1 VSGRPCCERR
11 SIALS
16 AKPPKV
22 SPTEPPAP
30 TPPSRSTRK
39 PARQRLDLLLTQ
51 RGLAPSRE
59 RARALIMAGEALVD
73 GRAVTKAGEL
83 VAETASVTLAS
94 PPAEL
99 RYVSRGG
106 LKLEHALD
114 TFALSPADRVCLDVG
129 ASTGGFTDLLLRRG
143 ARRVY
148 AVDVGHGQ
156 LAWSLRTDARV
167 VVMERVNI
175 RHMAPLPEVAQ
186 CVVIDVSFI
195 SLRLV
200 LPRVAALLASDG
212 WVVALVKPQFE
223 AGRAEANRGHG
234 VISDPATHR
243 QVLRDLLDWLAQW
256 PARDTGAERGAI
268 DAAPPLMPRGLI
280 VSPIAGRDGNH
291 EYLLWLAPGA
301 TGATESGEPAAAWTG
316 VEGERAIE
324 RVVAEALNGAGPA
337 TA

>member
-1 VSGRPCCERR
+1 V
-11 SIALS
+11 
-16 AKPPKV
+16 
-22 SPTEPPAP
+22 
-30 TPPSRSTRK
+30 
-39 PARQRLDLLLTQ
+39 RLDLLLTQ

-83 VAETASVTLAS
+83 VAETATVTLAS

-106 LKLEHALD
+106 LKLERALD
-114 TFALSPADRVCLDVG
+114 VFALSPADRACVDVG
-129 ASTGGFTDLLLRRG
+129 ASTGGFTDVLLRRG

-156 LAWSLRTDARV
+156 LAWSLRTDPRV

-175 RHMAPLPEVAQ
+175 RHMEALPELAG
-186 CVVIDVSFI
+186 CAVIDVSFI

-200 LPRVAALLASDG
+200 LPRVSALLAPDA

-223 AGRAEANRGHG
+223 VGRAEANRGRG
-234 VISDPATHR
+234 VISDPAAHR
-243 QVLRDLLDWLAQW
+243 LVLRELLTWLAAW
-256 PARDTGAERGAI
+256 PARAAADASAGA
-268 DAAPPLMPRGLI
+268 PLTPRGLI

-291 EYLLWLAPGA
+291 EYLLWLAP
-301 TGATESGEPAAAWTG
+301 AAAAG
-316 VEGERAIE
+316 EALLGEVGERVIE
-324 RVVAEALNGAGPA
+324 QVVAEALSGAGPA
-337 TA
+337 AP

>member
-1 VSGRPCCERR
+1 
-11 SIALS
+11 
-16 AKPPKV
+16 
-22 SPTEPPAP
+22 
-30 TPPSRSTRK
+30 
-39 PARQRLDLLLTQ
+39 
-51 RGLAPSRE
+51 
-59 RARALIMAGEALVD
+59 MAGEALVD
-73 GRAVTKAGEL
+73 GRAVTKAGEM
-83 VAETASVTLAS
+83 VPETADVTLAT

-106 LKLEHALD
+106 LKLERALD
-114 TFALSPADRVCLDVG
+114 AFTLSPADRVCLDVG

-156 LAWSLRTDARV
+156 LAWSLRTDPRV

-175 RHMAPLPEVAQ
+175 RHMEPLPEPVE

-200 LPRVAALLASDG
+200 LPRVASLLAPDG

-223 AGRAEANRGHG
+223 AGRAEADRGRG

-243 QVLRDLLDWLAQW
+243 RVLRDLLDWLASW
-256 PARDTGAERGAI
+256 PTSE
-268 DAAPPLMPRGLI
+268 APALTPLGLI

-291 EYLLWLAPGA
+291 EYLLWLAPSSA
-301 TGATESGEPAAAWTG
+301 RMEQAPNMRQALTGDVAG
-316 VEGERAIE
+316 RAIE
-324 RVVAEALNGAGPA
+324 RVVAEALGDARP
-337 TA
+337 TTE